1 MRQLAL
7 AATALLAA
15 AACGSAAASPARPVA
30 GAAPRVRYTVV
41 APLLRTRRS
50 HVTLACQTELMSYPP
65 AGCSGVV
72 VTGLDIRNVPSAIRV
87 SGVWMTRP
95 LRLTGTWDR
104 HSLHLTARPTPSS
117 APPALSPPMRCRVPG
132 TSFASALADRIAANH
147 VGLDV
152 LSTSACGSTAW
163 VLVAVA
169 DAHAVS
175 AIHRRFGRRVIV
187 SGWLRPA
194 RAQ

>member
-1 MRQLAL
+1 MK
-7 AATALLAA
+7 LLAIA
-15 AACGSAAASPARPVA
+15 AAGLIVAGCGDAAASPARPVA
-30 GAAPRVRYTVV
+30 GTAPHVHYTVV

-50 HVTLACQTELMSYPP
+50 HVTVACQTELMSYPP

-95 LRLTGTWDR
+95 LRLSGTWNGSVLR
-104 HSLHLTARPTPSS
+104 VTALPVVWRNPLP
-117 APPALSPPMRCRVPG
+117 ADPPIRCRVPS
-132 TSFASALADRIAANH
+132 TSFASALANRIGAH
-147 VGLDV
+147 HPGLPV
-152 LSTSACGSTAW
+152 LETSACGSAAW
-163 VLVAVA
+163 VLVAVG
-169 DAHAVS
+169 DTHTGS
-175 AIHRRFGRRVIV
+175 AIHRRFGQRVMV